1 MTRAGLGSTRVE
13 LFEAI
18 RRDAR
23 RENASVRELAR
34 RYSVHRR
41 TVRQALASASPP
53 ARKVPVRKA
62 PRLDPV
68 KPLIDAMLREDLTA
82 PRKQRHTA
90 RRILARLVDE
100 HGHADLKYP
109 TVRDYVARRRA
120 EIALEAGNPAVE
132 AMVPQSHEPGAEA
145 EVDFAELY
153 VDLAGCRTKVFLFT
167 LRLSYSGRAVH
178 RVFASQ
184 GQEAFLEG
192 HIHAFERLGGVPWE
206 RIRYDNLKAAV
217 SRVLFGRDREE
228 SDRWVEFRSHYGF
241 DAFYCRP
248 GVEGA
253 HEKGGVEG
261 EGGRFRRTHL
271 VPVPQVASIAELNT
285 RLAAFDDAD
294 DARRITNRARIV
306 GDDFVPG
313 VRGRRHRPGRPR
325 RRPEKLKTVVVD
337 EQGGVGAQLYPD
349 GIAAGRT
356 SQSWPGPATAHG
368 FDSPRLSPVPA
379 PARDQ
384 GADRSPRDR
393 GQDQARP
400 SPLGRRAHSLG
411 SRASSASACATTAP
425 KP

>member
-120 EIALEAGNPAVE
+120 EIALEAGNPAAE

-153 VDLAGCRTKVFLFT
+153 VDLAGRRTKVFLFT

-228 SDRWVEFRSHYGF
+228 SAR
-241 DAFYCRP
+241 
-248 GVEGA
+248 
-253 HEKGGVEG
+253 GGCAG
-261 EGGRFRRTHL
+261 T
-271 VPVPQVASIAELNT
+271 
-285 RLAAFDDAD
+285 
-294 DARRITNRARIV
+294 
-306 GDDFVPG
+306 
-313 VRGRRHRPGRPR
+313 GRPR
-325 RRPEKLKTVVVD
+325 PPPRPSRGRPRPPGGSRTRRRRRLRHRGHHAAP
-337 EQGGVGAQLYPD
+337 
-349 GIAAGRT
+349 AAGRDVRARPAAHPAGG
-356 SQSWPGPATAHG
+356 SARAGHGAPSPLLGAGPADRTPGAG
-368 FDSPRLSPVPA
+368 PA
-379 PARDQ
+379 AGLGGDRARR
-384 GADRSPRDR
+384 APRDR
-393 GQDQARP
+393 PPRSCRGQGGGGARARSLPRGPGPQAW
-400 SPLGRRAHSLG
+400 RAARLHGAGPGPRLRG
-411 SRASSASACATTAP
+411 V
-425 KP
+425 

>member
-145 EVDFAELY
+145 ELDFAELY
-153 VDLAGCRTKVFLFT
+153 VDLAGRRTKVFLYA

-192 HIHAFERLGGVPWE
+192 HIHAFDASAGCRG
-206 RIRYDNLKAAV
+206 NASATTT
-217 SRVLFGRDREE
+217 SRP
-228 SDRWVEFRSHYGF
+228 RSHGCCS
-241 DAFYCRP
+241 A
-248 GVEGA
+248 
-253 HEKGGVEG
+253 
-261 EGGRFRRTHL
+261 
-271 VPVPQVASIAELNT
+271 
-285 RLAAFDDAD
+285 
-294 DARRITNRARIV
+294 
-306 GDDFVPG
+306 
-313 VRGRRHRPGRPR
+313 
-325 RRPEKLKTVVVD
+325 
-337 EQGGVGAQLYPD
+337 
-349 GIAAGRT
+349 
-356 SQSWPGPATAHG
+356 ATA
-368 FDSPRLSPVPA
+368 
-379 PARDQ
+379 
-384 GADRSPRDR
+384 RSPPA
-393 GQDQARP
+393 GW
-400 SPLGRRAHSLG
+400 
-411 SRASSASACATTAP
+411 SSAPTTA
-425 KP
+425 